1 MEPYDSSWINKKAT
15 HQGVAFCFSK
25 GIGLQVQMK
34 KTLYGIYCLGSLFWP
49 IVEVKLGALCPMQL
63 LVLIEQGGK
72 KAFGIVA

>member
-34 KTLYGIYCLGSLFWP
+34 KRFMVSIASEAC
-49 IVEVKLGALCPMQL
+49 
-63 LVLIEQGGK
+63 
-72 KAFGIVA
+72 FGPS